1 MLIDHTFC
9 RLVIG
14 EDKHS
19 LEDDSLGVSATDLS
33 SIDDVQIQGLYLWET
48 VNFALSILAVS
59 SNH

>member
-14 EDKHS
+14 KNKHF
-19 LEDDSLGVSATDLS
+19 LDDDSLGVGAIDLS
-33 SIDDVQIQGLYLWET
+33 SIDDVHIQGLYLWET
-48 VNFALSILAVS
+48 VNFALILAVS